1 MAADVGMTF
10 RLPAEMR
17 DAFVSACRANDE
29 TAAQVLRRAIRLYL
43 DLERNAQSALPLE
56 AVARP
61 KGRKPR

>member
-17 DAFVSACRANDE
+17 DAFVSACQANDE
-29 TAAQVLRRAIRLYL
+29 TAAQVLRRACREY
-43 DLERNAQSALPLE
+43 LERNAQPALPLD
-56 AVARP
+56 AVGKR